1 MTRRARGPHTLKG
14 AFVTV
19 DPANPT
25 PQVISFYYNPS
36 NLRRSLQ
43 PQQVGGEEGDRSEA
57 VRFTA
62 APVQTITVEIE
73 IDATDQLQAG
83 GPVATQL
90 GALPQI
96 SALELLVYP
105 SLAQINQVQSQLASG
120 VMEVSPLTAPRTLFV
135 WGEKRVLPVRINS
148 YEITEE
154 IFDSRLNP
162 IRATMTIAM
171 RVLTYSDLDAGNPE
185 YFEFMTYQQTLSTM
199 AAEAPPAT
207 TAAAALG
214 VDVSSL

>member
-1 MTRRARGPHTLKG
+1 MSITPRGPHILKG

-25 PQVISFYYNPS
+25 PQVIAFYYNPS

-62 APVQTITVEIE
+62 APVQAITVEIE

-83 GPVATQL
+83 DAVARQL
-90 GALPQI
+90 GALPQL

-105 SLAQINQVQSQLASG
+105 SLAQINQVQSQLANG

-162 IRATMTIAM
+162 IRATVTIAM
-171 RVLTYSDLDAGNPE
+171 RVLSYSDLDSGNPE
-185 YFEFMTYQQTLSTM
+185 YFEFMTYQQALATM
-199 AAEAPPAT
+199 AAQAPSPGSASS
-207 TAAAALG
+207 ALG
-214 VDVSSL
+214 VDLSSL

>member
-1 MTRRARGPHTLKG
+1 MSTKARGPHILKG

-19 DPANPT
+19 DPANPA
-25 PQVISFYYNPS
+25 PQVSSFYYNPS
-36 NLRRSLQ
+36 NLRRSLH

-83 GPVATQL
+83 DPTAGQL
-90 GALPQI
+90 GALPQL

-105 SLAQINQVQSQLASG
+105 SLAQVNQIQSQLASG

-162 IRATMTIAM
+162 IRATVTIAM

-185 YFEFMTYQQTLSTM
+185 YFEFMTYQQALGTM
-199 AAEAPPAT
+199 AAQARPMTQAS
-207 TAAAALG
+207 AALG

>member
-1 MTRRARGPHTLKG
+1 MTITPRGPNTLKG

-19 DPANPT
+19 DPSNPT

-57 VRFTA
+57 VRFVD
-62 APVQTITVEIE
+62 APVQTINVEIE
-73 IDATDQLQAG
+73 IDATDQLQVGDPTAQ
-83 GPVATQL
+83 AL
-90 GALPQI
+90 GCLPQL

-105 SLAQINQVQSQLASG
+105 SLAQVNQVQSQLASG

-162 IRATMTIAM
+162 IRATMTISM
-171 RVLTYSDLDAGNPE
+171 RVLTYADLDSGNPE
-185 YFEFMTYQQTLSTM
+185 YYEFMTYQQSLITM
-199 AAEAPPAT
+199 AAPAPAAT
-207 TAAAALG
+207 TDATAIG
-214 VDVSSL
+214 VNPSSL

>member
-1 MTRRARGPHTLKG
+1 MSTRARGPHTLKG

-19 DPANPT
+19 DQVNPT

-36 NLRRSLQ
+36 SLRRSLQ

-73 IDATDQLQAG
+73 IDATDQLDAG
-83 GPVATQL
+83 GQTAVQL

-96 SALELLVYP
+96 AALELLVYP
-105 SLAQINQVQSQLASG
+105 SLAQVNQVQSQLASG
-120 VMEVSPLTAPRTLFV
+120 VMEVSPLAAPRTLFV
-135 WGEKRVLPVRINS
+135 WGQKRVLPVRLNS
-148 YEITEE
+148 YEISEE

-162 IRATMTIAM
+162 IRATVTIAM

-185 YFEFMTYQQTLSTM
+185 YFEFMTYQQTLATM
-199 AAEAPPAT
+199 AAQAAAT
-207 TAAAALG
+207 NASAALG
-214 VDVSSL
+214 VDVSGL

>member
-1 MTRRARGPHTLKG
+1 MSTRARGPHILKG
-14 AFVTV
+14 AFVTI

-73 IDATDQLQAG
+73 IDATDQLEAG
-83 GPVATQL
+83 DPTAQQL
-90 GALPQI
+90 GVLPQL

-105 SLAQINQVQSQLASG
+105 SLSQVNHVQAQLASG
-120 VMEVSPLTAPRTLFV
+120 TMEVSPLTAPRTLFV
-135 WGEKRVLPVRINS
+135 WGEKRVLPIRINS

-162 IRATMTIAM
+162 IRATVTMAM

-185 YFEFMTYQQTLSTM
+185 YYEFMTYQQALTTM
-199 AAEAPPAT
+199 AAEAPSETSASV
-207 TAAAALG
+207 AVG
-214 VDVSSL
+214 VDVNSL

>member
-1 MTRRARGPHTLKG
+1 MSTRARGPHTLSG

-36 NLRRSLQ
+36 SLRRSLQ

-73 IDATDQLQAG
+73 IDATDQLDAG
-83 GPVATQL
+83 GQIATQL

-96 SALELLVYP
+96 AALELLVYP
-105 SLAQINQVQSQLASG
+105 SLAQVKQVQSQLASG

-135 WGEKRVLPVRINS
+135 WGEKRVLPVRLNS
-148 YEITEE
+148 YEISEE
-154 IFDSRLNP
+154 IFDARLNP
-162 IRATMTIAM
+162 IRATVTIAM

-185 YFEFMTYQQTLSTM
+185 YFEFMTYQQSLTTM
-199 AAEAPPAT
+199 AAQ
-207 TAAAALG
+207 AAASSASIALG
-214 VDVSSL
+214 VDVSAL

>member
-1 MTRRARGPHTLKG
+1 MSTRARGPHSLKG

-19 DPANPT
+19 DPANPV
-25 PQVISFYYNPS
+25 PQVIAFTYNPS
-36 NLRRSLQ
+36 NLRRSLR

-73 IDATDQLQAG
+73 IDATDQLEAG
-83 GPVATQL
+83 DPVAERL
-90 GALPQI
+90 GALPQL

-105 SLAQINQVQSQLASG
+105 SLAQIDQTQSQLASG
-120 VMEVSPLTAPRTLFV
+120 VMEVSPLTGPRTLFV
-135 WGEKRVLPVRINS
+135 WGEKRVLPVRIAS

-154 IFDSRLNP
+154 IFDNRLNP
-162 IRATMTIAM
+162 IRATVTIAM

-185 YFEFMTYQQTLSTM
+185 YFQFMTYQQALVTM
-199 AAEAPPAT
+199 AAQASPVAL
-207 TAAAALG
+207 AALG
-214 VDVSSL
+214 GAGTAF

>member
-1 MTRRARGPHTLKG
+1 MATKARGPHILKG

-19 DPANPT
+19 DPANPV
-25 PQVISFYYNPS
+25 PRVISFYYNPS

-83 GPVATQL
+83 DPAAEQL
-90 GALPQI
+90 GALPQL

-105 SLAQINQVQSQLASG
+105 SLAQVNQVQSQLASG

-162 IRATMTIAM
+162 IRATVTIAM

-185 YFEFMTYQQTLSTM
+185 YFEFMSYQQALNAM
-199 AAEAPPAT
+199 AAQTPPVT
-207 TAAAALG
+207 RAAAALG
-214 VDVSSL
+214 VDVGSL

>member
-1 MTRRARGPHTLKG
+1 MSSKARGPHILKG

-19 DPANPT
+19 DPANPV

-57 VRFTA
+57 VRFIG

-73 IDATDQLQAG
+73 IDATDQLQVG
-83 GPVATQL
+83 DPVARQL
-90 GALPQI
+90 GALPQL

-105 SLAQINQVQSQLASG
+105 SLGQVNRVQSQLATG

-148 YEITEE
+148 YDITEE

-162 IRATMTIAM
+162 IRATVTIAM
-171 RVLTYSDLDAGNPE
+171 RVLTYSDLDGGNQE
-185 YFEFMTYQQTLSTM
+185 YFEFMTYQQALTTM
-199 AAEAPPAT
+199 AAQAPPAT
-207 TAAAALG
+207 SASTALG
-214 VDVSSL
+214 VDVRSL

>member
-1 MTRRARGPHTLKG
+1 MTRARGPHTLKG

-19 DPANPT
+19 DPASPS
-25 PQVISFYYNPS
+25 PQVIAFHYNPAS
-36 NLRRSLQ
+36 LRRSLQ

-57 VRFTA
+57 VRFTG

-73 IDATDQLQAG
+73 IDATDRLQIGDPA
-83 GPVATQL
+83 ARAL
-90 GALPQI
+90 GALPQL

-105 SLAQINQVQSQLASG
+105 SLAQVNQVQAQLAQG

-162 IRATMTIAM
+162 IRATVTIAM
-171 RVLTYSDLDAGNPE
+171 RVLTYSDLDSGNRE
-185 YFEFMTYQQTLSTM
+185 YFEFMSYQQALTMM
-199 AAEAPPAT
+199 AAQVPPMT
-207 TAAAALG
+207 SAAGRLG
-214 VDVSSL
+214 VDPGSL

>member
-1 MTRRARGPHTLKG
+1 MSKARGPRTLNG

-19 DPANPT
+19 DPADPT
-25 PQVISFYYNPS
+25 PQVIPFYYNPS
-36 NLRRSLQ
+36 SLRRSLQ

-57 VRFTA
+57 VRFIG

-73 IDATDQLQAG
+73 IDVTDQLQNGDSIAR
-83 GPVATQL
+83 TL

-96 SALELLVYP
+96 AALELLVYP
-105 SLAQINQVQSQLASG
+105 ALAQINQTQSQLADG

-154 IFDSRLNP
+154 IFDARLNP
-162 IRATMTIAM
+162 IHATVTIAM
-171 RVLTYSDLDAGNPE
+171 RVLTYSDLASSNRE
-185 YFEFMTYQQTLSTM
+185 YFEFMTYQQTLDAM
-199 AAEAPPAT
+199 AAQSVSAT
-207 TAAAALG
+207 PSLG
-214 VDVSSL
+214 VDAGSL